1 MRNFTLEDL
10 SRYNGK
16 LLHCPAAAA
25 AAAATTTRIQRRP
38 RHTLGPRHTTARRL
52 SSRTRMR
59 SAGLN
64 EIPEHHGRK
73 SIYIA
78 VSGVVFDM
86 TSGGDF
92 YGPGT
97 LCRVLHCIPLMAN
110 TECNLSRLSSLSPLR
125 SRHSVVGT
133 TCCCCSSACDYLLT
147 RAASHTILRWALR
160 CVCWA
165 RRVAG
170 PGDHEPGPAKGRVGR
185 HLRSE

>member
-25 AAAATTTRIQRRP
+25 AAATTRIQPRP
-38 RHTLGPRHTTARRL
+38 RHALGARHTTARRL
-52 SSRTRMR
+52 PSRTRVR

-97 LCRVLHCIPLMAN
+97 LCIVLRFIPLMAN
-110 TECNLSRLSSLSPLR
+110 TDCNLSRLSSHSAITSLCRWHRVLLLLQRLR
-125 SRHSVVGT
+125 LPIDSCRSTHNSQVGLT
-133 TCCCCSSACDYLLT
+133 LCLLGET
-147 RAASHTILRWALR
+147 RRGAWR
-160 CVCWA
+160 
-165 RRVAG
+165 
-170 PGDHEPGPAKGRVGR
+170 P
-185 HLRSE
+185 